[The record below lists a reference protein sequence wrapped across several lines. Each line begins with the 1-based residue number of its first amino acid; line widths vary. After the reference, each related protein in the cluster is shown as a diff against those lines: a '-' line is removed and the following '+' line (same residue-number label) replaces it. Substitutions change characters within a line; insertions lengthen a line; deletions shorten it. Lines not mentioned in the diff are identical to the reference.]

1 MRSNVGWVGLLMI
14 GGAASLVCVGLTQ
27 YALYRRLRSRHPEAW
42 REIGMPVVSEYRAY
56 VSAMGSFV
64 WKGNYR
70 PLQDSM
76 TTLMPLAIKVLT
88 VTFAIAFLAAVGY
101 ILVGH

>member
-1 MRSNVGWVGLLMI
+1 
-14 GGAASLVCVGLTQ
+14 LVVVGLTQ

-42 REIGMPVVSEYRAY
+42 REIGMPVFSEYRRY

-76 TTLMPLAIKVLT
+76 TTMMSLAIKVLT
-88 VTFAIAFLAAVGY
+88 IAFAVAFLAAVGY
-101 ILVGH
+101 ILAGH

>member
-1 MRSNVGWVGLLMI
+1 MDSSGRWRGLLMI
-14 GGAASLVCVGLTQ
+14 GGAASLVVVGLAQ

-42 REIGMPVVSEYRAY
+42 REIGMPVFSDYRRY

-70 PLQDSM
+70 ALQDST
-76 TTLMPLAIKVLT
+76 TTLMSLAIKVLT
-88 VTFAIAFLAAVGY
+88 VAFAASFLAAVGY